1 MDGRFLN
8 RVAVSALISVVAL
21 GGALVTAHAI
31 VPDTAP
37 AAPVFRLP
45 DLRAVPVAPYMVRAS
60 LAHGTMLA
68 GRICAQCHSFALGS
82 EGNAGPVL
90 AGVVG
95 RNIATFPGYAY
106 SAALR
111 QHAAQIWDDQRLSDW
126 LMAPARYVVGTR
138 MSFAGLSDPQ
148 DRADVISYLHTLH
161 TPAPTL
167 TPATGESR

>member
-8 RVAVSALISVVAL
+8 RVAVSVLISVVAM
-21 GGALVTAHAI
+21 GGALVAARSI

-45 DLRAVPVAPYMVRAS
+45 DLRAVSIEPYMPRAS
-60 LAHGTMLA
+60 LAHGTLLA
-68 GRICAQCHSFALGS
+68 GRICAQCHGFALGG

-95 RNIATFPGYAY
+95 RNIATLPGYAY

-111 QHAAQIWDDQRLSDW
+111 QHATQIWDDQKLSDW
-126 LMAPARYVVGTR
+126 LMAPARYAPGTR

-161 TPAPTL
+161 TPAPT
-167 TPATGESR
+167 PITGAPR